1 MSAEAI
7 ATPDS
12 PADQGPGM
20 RRWLMPAIAGA
31 SMLIPIKFWDL
42 ALERELSQAAIRRV
56 CQARGMAPSA
66 GAVSTCSS
74 RIFRALT
81 RGYRGSWAVNAA
93 LVGSYFGGPLLL
105 NGLLA
110 AGGSHLTQRIVEMH
124 LDHHP
129 SLETLT
135 EAEVRR
141 ALRAMLP
148 TGSRPTAH
156 TAHTVHATS
165 VPHAGHPA

>member
-1 MSAEAI
+1 
-7 ATPDS
+7 
-12 PADQGPGM
+12 M
-20 RRWLMPAIAGA
+20 RRWVMPAIAVA

-56 CQARGMAPSA
+56 CQARGMAPSE
-66 GAVSTCSS
+66 GAVATCSS

-110 AGGSHLTQRIVEMH
+110 AGGSHLTQRIVEIH

-141 ALRAMLP
+141 VLRAMLP
-148 TGSRPTAH
+148 TGSWPTAH
-156 TAHTVHATS
+156 SDHSSS